1 MIMAKVLLVNPA
13 IAYSTWNAD
22 LSRPSPDS
30 IFIRLGLA
38 YLAGALKA
46 RGHQVSLADLR
57 TLSGWSE
64 YAQLVREESPDF
76 LGISMHSVEFSIAVK
91 AAEMAREMLP
101 DIKIVAGGIH
111 PTMFPGEC
119 LETGAFDYVLKGE
132 GEISFPKLVEDPSV
146 FPREFWGETPDLDLI
161 PFPDREIWPDFKER
175 MNTEPIGLSK
185 VRFPLPMVELINT
198 RGCPY
203 RCSFCCGP
211 GEHQL
216 YTKADDKGERKPY
229 IRGRS
234 VANVISE
241 LEMLINK
248 YRIRSVMFHDDQFIT
263 SPKWVHE
270 FIGAMHESGIVEYG
284 LKWVTSSRADII
296 CHNPDLIGKMVGAG
310 LELLIVGFESFSP
323 RVLKWFKKGVTADQ
337 NHLAAEICRRHGVK
351 VWANYILGVPTDTG
365 WHMEDDLMT
374 VEGVLRAEPVHFSPA
389 FYTPVPGSE
398 LYGFYR
404 DNNHIIGDEDSE
416 RLGNRGAMTPKV
428 RNVDYEFLESIM
440 INDTILA

>member
-1 MIMAKVLLVNPA
+1 MAKVLLVNPA
-13 IAYSTWNAD
+13 IAYSKWNAD
-22 LSRPSPDS
+22 LSKPSPDS

-38 YLAGALKA
+38 YLAGALKTS
-46 RGHQVSLADLR
+46 GHSVALADLR
-57 TLSGWSE
+57 TLSGWND
-64 YAQLVREESPDF
+64 YVRQVREFAPDF
-76 LGISMHSVEFSIAVK
+76 IGISIHSVEFSVAVK
-91 AAEMAREMLP
+91 AAELSRGVMPGVR
-101 DIKIVAGGIH
+101 IVAGGIH
-111 PTMFPGEC
+111 PTMFPAEC
-119 LETGAFDYVLKGE
+119 LETGAFDYVMKGE
-132 GEISFPKLVEDPSV
+132 GEISFPRLIEEPSA

-175 MNTEPIGLSK
+175 MNKEPIGLSGF
-185 VRFPLPMVELINT
+185 RFPLPMVEMINT

-211 GEHQL
+211 GEHQI
-216 YTKADDKGERKPY
+216 YTREDDNGNRKPY

-234 VANVISE
+234 VANVIAE

-248 YRIRSVMFHDDQFIT
+248 YRIKSAMFHDDQFIT
-263 SPKWVHE
+263 SPKWVRE
-270 FIGAMHESGIVEYG
+270 FITAMHESGIVKYG

-296 CHNPDLIGKMVGAG
+296 CKNPELIGDMVKAG
-310 LELLIVGFESFSP
+310 LEMLIVGFESFSP
-323 RVLKWFKKGVTADQ
+323 RILEWFKKGVTVEQ
-337 NHLAAEICRRHGVK
+337 NHRAAEICREQGVK

-404 DNNHIIGDEDSE
+404 DNGHIIGDEDSE

-440 INDTILA
+440 ISDTILA